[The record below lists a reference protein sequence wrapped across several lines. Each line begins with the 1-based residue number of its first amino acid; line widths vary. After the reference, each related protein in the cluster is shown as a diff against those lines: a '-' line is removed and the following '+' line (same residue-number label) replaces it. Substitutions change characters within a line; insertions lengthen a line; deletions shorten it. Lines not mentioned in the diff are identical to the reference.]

1 MDADPQSVLEQLPA
15 APDPAVSPSPRVSRS
30 RVAAA
35 AIAAATLVAAVLWI
49 TSEPEV
55 FEPEVS
61 PGTVVTTAANDPG
74 AVAKP
79 PSGEPSDPVDTP
91 SAGVDTPPAAG
102 SQVPNP
108 TTAVPP
114 TRSGNRPDATDET
127 AGRGPQTS
135 PGSVP
140 VPPRPATVRPP
151 VDETG
156 PVRTVVVPIDLAPI
170 EQALAGGE
178 LARALG
184 LLEGVANQTDER
196 VRTLARQ
203 VSERSMDAMAVA
215 ETAANVDKAAELART
230 PFIAGAEAKTLA
242 ERAFERQE
250 YVRAGRQALAAAAS
264 FRKASDDARLA
275 ADNARRA
282 EDARRAAEESAR
294 KAAEE
299 AARNAKRPE
308 IPPDR
313 KLDSAGIL
321 DVLDRFKAAYATRN
335 VDAIRKVYPRL
346 PEPERLRQFFNQCK
360 DAYVTF
366 SSVQPSLV
374 PDDPTAA
381 FVSLRSTYVCQP
393 RIKAPVLE
401 RFQDD
406 VFRLRRVGD
415 VWLIERMG
423 ALDPQR

>member
-1 MDADPQSVLEQLPA
+1 
-15 APDPAVSPSPRVSRS
+15 
-30 RVAAA
+30 
-35 AIAAATLVAAVLWI
+35 
-49 TSEPEV
+49 
-55 FEPEVS
+55 
-61 PGTVVTTAANDPG
+61 
-74 AVAKP
+74 
-79 PSGEPSDPVDTP
+79 
-91 SAGVDTPPAAG
+91 
-102 SQVPNP
+102 
-108 TTAVPP
+108 
-114 TRSGNRPDATDET
+114 
-127 AGRGPQTS
+127 
-135 PGSVP
+135 
-140 VPPRPATVRPP
+140 
-151 VDETG
+151 
-156 PVRTVVVPIDLAPI
+156 
-170 EQALAGGE
+170 
-178 LARALG
+178 
-184 LLEGVANQTDER
+184 VANQTDER